1 MPNANNRKGNPVTN
15 PSSVPRACE
24 KNYVAYVMGH
34 NHTHI
39 QRHTHTYVE
48 KTLENIESNLA
59 RQKGRGQP
67 PLATFCC
74 RLSSIRTWL
83 A

>member
-1 MPNANNRKGNPVTN
+1 MRKKLCGL
-15 PSSVPRACE
+15 RYGA
-24 KNYVAYVMGH
+24 
-34 NHTHI
+34 HTYA
-39 QRHTHTYVE
+39 RTHTYAKGDIHTYVE

-59 RQKGRGQP
+59 RRKGRGQP